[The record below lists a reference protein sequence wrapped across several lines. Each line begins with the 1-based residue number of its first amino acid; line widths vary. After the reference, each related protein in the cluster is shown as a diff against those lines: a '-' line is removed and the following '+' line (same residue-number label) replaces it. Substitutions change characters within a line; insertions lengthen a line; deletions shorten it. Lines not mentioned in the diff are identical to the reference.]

1 MDVHQNG
8 RKATRSSFTAIESC
22 SVCGRVTF
30 AGGWQDVGDGLRG
43 YLAARADTQ
52 LICPRCSAPSTPGP
66 S

>member
-1 MDVHQNG
+1 MDVQQNG

-22 SVCGRVTF
+22 AVCGRVPF

-52 LICPRCSAPSTPGP
+52 LMCPNCSASNRPRP
-66 S
+66 

>member
-1 MDVHQNG
+1 MDVQQNG
-8 RKATRSSFTAIESC
+8 REATRSSFTAIERC
-22 SVCGRVTF
+22 VVCGRVTF

-52 LICPRCSAPSTPGP
+52 LLCPHCSAPGTPRP

>member
-1 MDVHQNG
+1 MDVQQNG

-22 SVCGRVTF
+22 AVCGRVTF

-43 YLAARADTQ
+43 YLAARAERQ
-52 LICPRCSAPSTPGP
+52 LICPHCSASSTPRP